1 MEECYFE
8 AYNFTKSNTPCFSRV
23 LNCKNGA
30 KSRKISHKWI
40 MFQVNNEDTRTAS
53 LTVWKFIEK
62 KFQHRCF
69 PANVAKF
76 LRTAFFVKH
85 FSWLLLREN
94 NLQLIFISLGTLWDF
109 RDERVLEN
117 SVFQSRFFKIS
128 FV

>member
-1 MEECYFE
+1 
-8 AYNFTKSNTPCFSRV
+8 
-23 LNCKNGA
+23 
-30 KSRKISHKWI
+30 
-40 MFQVNNEDTRTAS
+40 MFQVSNEDTRTAS
-53 LTVWKFIEK
+53 LTVGKFIEK

-94 NLQLIFISLGTLWDF
+94 NLQLIFISLGTLRYF

-117 SVFQSRFFKIS
+117 SVFQSRFFEIS